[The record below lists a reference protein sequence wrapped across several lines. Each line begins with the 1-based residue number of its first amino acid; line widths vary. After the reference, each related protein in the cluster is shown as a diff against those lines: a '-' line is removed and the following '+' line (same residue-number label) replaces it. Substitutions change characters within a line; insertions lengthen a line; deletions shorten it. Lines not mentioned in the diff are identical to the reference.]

1 MYAAELQV
9 AKNIA
14 LEAGKIMRH
23 YFDADQGRI
32 VKEDGTPLTAAD
44 IKINRLVIE
53 MLAEHFPDD
62 IVISEEESTG
72 DSGMGRRWFCDPI
85 DGTKAFTWGVPTA
98 MFSLGLVIDGRP
110 VMGVTY
116 EPMLDRLY
124 WAVQGKGSY
133 CNDKK
138 LSVNDEDLRSGI
150 VATISDQYRIRNE
163 APYFDE
169 LLERRVSMAA
179 FSGAVAKCARV
190 AEGRFVGYIE
200 EMANG
205 YDVAA
210 SEVILSEAGGKMT
223 DHKGKIL
230 DYSKPFKGTI
240 SSNSRVH
247 DELVAIVVAVNNR
260 G

>member
-1 MYAAELQV
+1 MHKTELEV

-14 LEAGKIMRH
+14 LESGKIMRQ
-23 YFDADQGRI
+23 YFDANQERI
-32 VKEDGTPLTAAD
+32 IKEDGTPLTVAD
-44 IKINRLVIE
+44 TKINRLVIDI
-53 MLAEHFPDD
+53 LAEHFPND
-62 IVISEEESTG
+62 IVIGEEESTG
-72 DSGMGRRWFCDPI
+72 EYGMGRRWFCDPI

-124 WAVQGKGSY
+124 WAVRGEGAFCNGKQLAVN
-133 CNDKK
+133 NDS
-138 LSVNDEDLRSGI
+138 LQSGI
-150 VATISDQYRIRNE
+150 LATISSQYRIRKE
-163 APYFDE
+163 APYLDE
-169 LLERRVSMAA
+169 LLAQRIDMAA

-205 YDVAA
+205 HDVAA

-223 DHKGKIL
+223 DHEGNIL

-240 SSNSRVH
+240 SSNGLIH
-247 DELVAIVVAVNNR
+247 DELVAIIVAANDES
-260 G
+260 